1 MFPLGR
7 VRRQGAE
14 GLWLAV
20 LDFRRR
26 LHGGLLYFIHV
37 ENLRVG
43 FACEGECEGGG
54 WHGKGGYVDVDDP
67 SVWAQLLVAF
77 AALSVVG
84 ILAHACYRYAKIRRR
99 TKRFYAAQA
108 AAAAPMPPAPA
119 SPKPTVGEGDI
130 ESVAL

>member
-1 MFPLGR
+1 MY
-7 VRRQGAE
+7 
-14 GLWLAV
+14 
-20 LDFRRR
+20 D
-26 LHGGLLYFIHV
+26 V

-77 AALSVVG
+77 AALSVIG

>member
-1 MFPLGR
+1 MCASS
-7 VRRQGAE
+7 GA
-14 GLWLAV
+14 
-20 LDFRRR
+20 FRASRDAPE
-26 LHGGLLYFIHV
+26 LEAGDV
-37 ENLRVG
+37 
-43 FACEGECEGGG
+43 ECEGGG

-77 AALSVVG
+77 AALSVIG

>member
-1 MFPLGR
+1 M
-7 VRRQGAE
+7 
-14 GLWLAV
+14 
-20 LDFRRR
+20 
-26 LHGGLLYFIHV
+26 
-37 ENLRVG
+37 G

-67 SVWAQLLVAF
+67 SVWAQLLVAC